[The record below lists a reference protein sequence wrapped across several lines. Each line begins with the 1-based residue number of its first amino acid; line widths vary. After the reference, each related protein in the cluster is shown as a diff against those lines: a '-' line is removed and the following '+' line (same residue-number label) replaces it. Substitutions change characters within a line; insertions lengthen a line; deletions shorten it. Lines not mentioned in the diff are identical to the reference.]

1 MTAVG
6 PAGARGRQRSA
17 ATERQQADVAR
28 CAAGHEAARD
38 GPPGSESRSL
48 SIFTCLSALLL
59 ALTVMV
65 TALSITHTLVVIA
78 WRLAMVSSP
87 IDPSLER
94 SFRGH
99 KDAITSVAFN
109 PNMRQLV
116 SGGDDACVMVW
127 NFKLQLRA
135 FRFVGHKA
143 AVHSVAAAPSGNL
156 VASGSKDRTIRLW
169 VPTVKG
175 ESTVLKAH
183 MGTVRSVA
191 FSADGEALA
200 SASDDKTV

>member
-1 MTAVG
+1 
-6 PAGARGRQRSA
+6 
-17 ATERQQADVAR
+17 
-28 CAAGHEAARD
+28 
-38 GPPGSESRSL
+38 
-48 SIFTCLSALLL
+48 
-59 ALTVMV
+59 
-65 TALSITHTLVVIA
+65 
-78 WRLAMVSSP
+78 MVSSP

-156 VASGSKDRTIRLW
+156 VASGSKDRTIRLRW
-169 VPTVKG
+169 LWEVVYDPTRKG
-175 ESTVLKAH
+175 YLN
-183 MGTVRSVA
+183 SVDL
-191 FSADGEALA
+191 FTLLHTIPEGCRNPF
-200 SASDDKTV
+200 